1 MTELENYLCSL
12 KTFGV
17 RPGFESTEKAI
28 SALKAKHPGLPE
40 PKFLHIAGTNG
51 KGSTCAFLYSILRE
65 TNHKVGLFTSPH
77 LVELRERIQINGEMI
92 GETDFEKLA
101 LEVKD
106 LGIELTFFE
115 YLTVIAWLY
124 FCERGV
130 DYVVWETG
138 LGGRLDATSAIR
150 PYVTAITGIGL
161 EHTQYLGNTIAE
173 IAREK
178 AGIIRPNVPLFH
190 TAEGEAKEVI
200 EKEAVRLNAPYYYVK
215 YDEGLIQPDK
225 YFVSLPEIG
234 IYNAQLGLL
243 GHYQYKNA
251 ALAISIANYLNI
263 DTISILNGVKHA
275 VWPGRFQILR
285 KFPLTIL
292 DCAHNAQGWQA
303 LRESLEELRPG
314 GTWHIYFGML
324 AEKDPK
330 LALKILGPIAGTYSY
345 IEPQN
350 ERKLTLREWRQ
361 NAAEIYP
368 NDPRFEKGFLS
379 VKDALDD
386 IKNISEGNI
395 IICGSCY
402 MAGEI
407 LAILDG
413 KVRDNSKDDPV
424 GRK

>member
-1 MTELENYLCSL
+1 MTELENYLSNL
-12 KTFGV
+12 RTFGV
-17 RPGFESTEKAI
+17 RPGLTNTQNAVA
-28 SALKAKHPGLPE
+28 ALKAKFNIQKE
-40 PKFLHIAGTNG
+40 PKFLHVAGTNG

-65 TNHKVGLFTSPH
+65 ANFKVGLFTSPH

-101 LEVKD
+101 IEVKD
-106 LGIELTFFE
+106 LNIELTFFE

-138 LGGRLDATSAIR
+138 LGGRLDATSAIE

-161 EHTQYLGNTIAE
+161 EHTQYLGHTIAE
-173 IAREK
+173 IAKEK
-178 AGIIRPNVPLFH
+178 AGIIRPKIPLFH
-190 TAEGEAKEVI
+190 TCQDEAREVI
-200 EKEAVRLNAPYYYVK
+200 EREALRLGAPCCYVK
-215 YDEGLIQPDK
+215 YEEGLIHPAK

-251 ALAISIANYLNI
+251 ALAISIANYLKI
-263 DTISILNGVKHA
+263 DTIDILSGVRHA
-275 VWPGRFQILR
+275 IWPGRFQLLGID
-285 KFPLTIL
+285 PLTIL

-303 LRESLEELRPG
+303 LRESLEELKPG
-314 GTWHIYFGML
+314 EGWHIYFGML

-330 LALKILGPIAGTYSY
+330 LALEILAPIAGTFSY

-350 ERKLTLREWRQ
+350 ERKLSLEEWRQ
-361 NAAEIYP
+361 TVAEIYP
-368 NDPRFEKGFLS
+368 GDPRFAKGFRS
-379 VKDALDD
+379 AEEALADLKT
-386 IKNISEGNI
+386 IPEGNI
-395 IICGSCY
+395 VICGSCY

-407 LAILDG
+407 LAILG
-413 KVRDNSKDDPV
+413 SKVRDNSKDDPV
-424 GRK
+424 GKI